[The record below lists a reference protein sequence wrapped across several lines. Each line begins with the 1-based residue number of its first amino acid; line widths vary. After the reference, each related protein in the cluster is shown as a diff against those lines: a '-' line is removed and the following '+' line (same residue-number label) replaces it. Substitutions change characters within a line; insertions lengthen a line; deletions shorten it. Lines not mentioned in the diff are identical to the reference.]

1 MNRKILIIG
10 SRLSEGKMTF
20 YNGVTNDVNRYISLF
35 TSATGGAYYGREVF
49 YAFNPTIADIRDF
62 FTSHPTDFI
71 TIVFSGHGYIDR
83 TNNRDMLWLNEK
95 QIISL
100 IDLIK
105 MCKSPKQLIILDKC
119 SKITPTYLNFTGL
132 GDILYESFDSH
143 IDFNRARRV
152 FNNAILKSKP
162 GIQIISSCS
171 PDHLSYLDD
180 SGSHFSKS
188 LVTSISKWADKIE
201 PYSVLLGTGA
211 LNLSKREISVF
222 RKNQSPIQL
231 RSSSDVNFPIGIR
244 LGTELIQ
251 NNLF

>member
-1 MNRKILIIG
+1 MNRKVLIIG
-10 SRLSEGKMTF
+10 SRLSEGKRTF
-20 YNGVTNDVNRYISLF
+20 YNGVTNDVNRYIPLF
-35 TSATGGAYYGREVF
+35 TSATGGAYYNEEAF
-49 YAFNPTIADIRDF
+49 YCFNPTVAILKDF
-62 FTSHPTDFI
+62 FAKNPTDFT

-100 IDLIK
+100 IQLIK
-105 MCKSPKQLIILDKC
+105 MCQSPKKLIILDKC
-119 SKITPTYLNFTGL
+119 SKITPSYFNLTGFGDVLTENFDG
-132 GDILYESFDSH
+132 H
-143 IDFNRARRV
+143 IDFDKARRI

-162 GIQIISSCS
+162 GVQVISSCS
-171 PDHLSYLDD
+171 PNQLSYLDA

-211 LNLSKREISVF
+211 LNLSKKEMRVY
-222 RKNQSPIQL
+222 RNNQLPIQL
-231 RSSSDVNFPIGIR
+231 RSDEEVNFPIGIR

-251 NNLF
+251 SYLY